1 MNTSDYKTYNVLTLY
16 NKYFA
21 CCRFCFSQV
30 DKEILAFPLLVAA
43 TRNPK
48 LNGGKMAITVSPGR
62 EKKKQRRQKN
72 EKEKK
77 NRKEKDKKRRRKK
90 KKRREKKN
98 LTDLKTLPVVGLW
111 VGQDQEGCGRGI
123 LGLMW
128 AYY

>member
-1 MNTSDYKTYNVLTLY
+1 MGERLPSPCHLGEKR
-16 NKYFA
+16 K
-21 CCRFCFSQV
+21 S
-30 DKEILAFPLLVAA
+30 KE
-43 TRNPK
+43 
-48 LNGGKMAITVSPGR
+48 GKRT
-62 EKKKQRRQKN
+62 KKERKG
-72 EKEKK
+72 KK

-98 LTDLKTLPVVGLW
+98 LTDLKTLPVACGLW